1 MAELWMVRAGEG
13 GHLIEDFEKGG
24 YVAIGWGDWIDLSAV
39 PNRDAVRDMLEE
51 RHAEM
56 ARKALGIVAGMLH
69 KFAHVVQEQDRVL
82 SYDTQAREYLVGT
95 IIGPYE
101 FQSDATGEYAHSRK
115 VRWDGRVARESLR
128 PTSKNTLGATLSLFL
143 PGSEVLQDIERVRQ
157 GVEEPDADTVEAED
171 ETIRRDTLSRAH
183 EFIRDRVLAL
193 SPEDMEQLVASLLR
207 AMGYKARVTPA
218 GPDRGRDVIASP
230 DGLGLQQPRIVAEV
244 KHRPRESMGA
254 DAIRSFAGGLREADR
269 GLYVSTGGF
278 SREARYEADRA
289 TMPITLV
296 DSEELATLVIDNY
309 ETFDS
314 EGRALMPLM
323 RVYWPAS

>member
-1 MAELWMVRAGEG
+1 MVRAGEG
-13 GHLIEDFEKGG
+13 GYLIDDFERNNH
-24 YVAIGWGDWIDLSAV
+24 VAIGWGAWIDLSTV
-39 PNRDAVRDMLEE
+39 PSRETLRDMLEE

-56 ARKALGIVAGMLH
+56 ARGTLGVVAGMLH
-69 KFAHVVQEQDRVL
+69 KFGHVMRENDRVL
-82 SYDTQAREYLVGT
+82 SFDTQAREYLVGT
-95 IIGPYE
+95 IEGPYE
-101 FQSDATGEYAHSRK
+101 YRSDQPEEYAHSRR
-115 VRWDGRVARESLR
+115 VRWEGRVAREDLR
-128 PTSKNTLGATLSLFL
+128 PTSKNTLGSTLSLFL
-143 PGSEVLQDIERVRQ
+143 PGAEVLQDIEKAL
-157 GVEEPDADTVEAED
+157 GGESNGDDDEIVEEEEEYETV
-171 ETIRRDTLSRAH
+171 RKDTLSRSH
-183 EFIRDRVLAL
+183 EFIRDRILAL
-193 SPEDMEQLVASLLR
+193 SPDDMEQLVAALLR

-244 KHRPRESMGA
+244 KHRQREAMGA

-278 SREARYEADRA
+278 TREARYEADRA

-296 DSEELATLVIDNY
+296 DSNELATLIVDNY

-314 EGRALMPLM
+314 EGRALLPLV